1 MTWLLDT
8 RRYARERPDAIGPG
22 RLVLVVGPSGA
33 GKDTL
38 IGGARAALAGDPSV
52 VFPRRTVTRAAT
64 PHEDHATMSPEEF
77 RHAMAA
83 EKFALWWDAH
93 GHSYGIPASVDDD
106 IRADRTVVCNVSRT
120 IVGIARNR
128 YGSAVVVQVTAPAH
142 VLAARLATRQ
152 RQSDGN
158 LDQRMARAP
167 VGPDIGAD
175 VVIRNISRPEVGVR
189 RLLNVIR
196 DPGFVLI
203 S

>member
-8 RRYARERPDAIGPG
+8 KRYARTRPDAIGPG

-38 IGGARAALAGDPSV
+38 IGGARAALSDDPAV

-64 PHEDHATMSPEEF
+64 PFEDHDTMSPEEF
-77 RHAMAA
+77 RRAVAA

-93 GHSYGIPASVDDD
+93 GHSYGIPASVDGD
-106 IRADRTVVCNVSRT
+106 IRAGRAVVCNVSRT
-120 IVGIARNR
+120 IVGFARHR
-128 YGSAVVVQVTAPAH
+128 YTSAVVVQVTAPAH
-142 VLAARLATRQ
+142 VLAARLAQRQ
-152 RQSDGN
+152 RDSDGN
-158 LDQRMARAP
+158 LDQRMARVPTGAE
-167 VGPDIGAD
+167 IEAD
-175 VVIRNISRPEVGVR
+175 VVIRNVGRPEVGVR